1 MLTEALTAA
10 PSLRSVGC
18 VDSDWLDDAVL
29 RRLADHTELALL
41 TEVAAAVTGGTA
53 ALQNLDRA
61 VHMGIS
67 TEPMPVLLK
76 GRDLT
81 SLGVEQGP
89 SMGEAM
95 RAVRHAQIEGQVS
108 DREEAIVWLKDYLT

>member
-1 MLTEALTAA
+1 
-10 PSLRSVGC
+10 
-18 VDSDWLDDAVL
+18 
-29 RRLADHTELALL
+29 
-41 TEVAAAVTGGTA
+41 
-53 ALQNLDRA
+53 
-61 VHMGIS
+61 
-67 TEPMPVLLK
+67 MPVLLK